1 MILRINRIAVV
12 YYVVKQYQ
20 VYDGIDDSVW
30 LFCTK
35 YISQVNL
42 GTRCLQDVSQY
53 MQQTQSLSNQTVHNS
68 HGSISYNSHSF
79 VRDMFDTIL
88 VTIPFLAPVVIS

>member
-1 MILRINRIAVV
+1 MMVLMTMLSYFVQSKFSRQSQSKVFTG
-12 YYVVKQYQ
+12 YVTV
-20 VYDGIDDSVW
+20 
-30 LFCTK
+30 
-35 YISQVNL
+35 
-42 GTRCLQDVSQY
+42 
-53 MQQTQSLSNQTVHNS
+53 QQTESLSNQTVHNS